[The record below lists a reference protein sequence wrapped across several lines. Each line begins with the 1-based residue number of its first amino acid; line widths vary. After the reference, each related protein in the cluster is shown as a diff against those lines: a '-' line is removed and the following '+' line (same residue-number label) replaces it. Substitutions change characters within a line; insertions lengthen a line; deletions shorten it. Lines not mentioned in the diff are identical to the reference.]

1 MCEYESEDFITVCL
15 LALTTVKHVIFAAS

>member
-1 MCEYESEDFITVCL
+1 MCEYETEDFIIVCL